1 MNKLLNK
8 QNDFGIALKPIF
20 VRLKVTELVV
30 VAIIK
35 NVSNDFI
42 IVVNVLYYFL
52 SLFGFVVFVLEVC
65 NHFFNLVDMV
75 IKTVNLNQFLFSSL
89 SNVIIF

>member
-8 QNDFGIALKPIF
+8 QNDIGIALKPIF
-20 VRLKVTELVV
+20 VRLKVIELVV

-35 NVSNDFI
+35 NVSNDFNF
-42 IVVNVLYYFL
+42 VVNVLYFFL

-65 NHFFNLVDMV
+65 NN
-75 IKTVNLNQFLFSSL
+75 FLML
-89 SNVIIF
+89 LIWLLKQLT